1 MRRKPGHALTVSRQ
15 YGIQS
20 VCNAAWCADKVGLL
34 LENNDSETPAGNIL
48 PRNNE
53 ELSICG
59 SSSVIMGE
67 KN

>member
-15 YGIQS
+15 YTEYSLS
-20 VCNAAWCADKVGLL
+20 VMQLGARIGRAS
-34 LENNDSETPAGNIL
+34 LENNDSETPTGNIL
-48 PRNNE
+48 PRKTE

-59 SSSVIMGE
+59 SSSVIMGK